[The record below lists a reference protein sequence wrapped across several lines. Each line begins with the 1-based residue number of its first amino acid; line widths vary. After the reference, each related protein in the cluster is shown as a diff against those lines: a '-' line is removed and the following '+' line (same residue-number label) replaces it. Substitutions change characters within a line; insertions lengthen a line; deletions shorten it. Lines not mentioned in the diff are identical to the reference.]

1 VNAMKKQEEL
11 ELRKKIN
18 RAKKIDN
25 EVIRELSVTEQ
36 RIYAEICPNFEVSSS
51 DR

>member
-1 VNAMKKQEEL
+1 MEKQEEL
-11 ELRKKIN
+11 ELRKKID

-36 RIYAEICPNFEVSSS
+36 RIYAEICSDFEVCSSE
-51 DR
+51 R